1 MIHYPFLSL
10 LFAIYGVNKE
20 IFTCC
25 KETVVKL
32 FIQKWHRINGLLKV
46 DVLAYVAFWTKKN
59 VEKSVCIFGL
69 ILRSILFVLFLF
81 LFVSL
86 FVCFIKFVEKRDLFH
101 WIRVNGRQIRWGKK
115 CGLSKNTKSYS
126 RLSLKGHLYI
136 WDGLLTER
144 GTHLFVP
151 AFLYPLHLTP
161 YEADITV
168 RGKRGTLVL
177 ITKVVSVLKKVDSTR
192 FEEVW
197 ICRFSRLSSLNT
209 SLISRTFLSTVS
221 KFEALKQLN
230 IGPNDEFKL
239 VWVRHVRQS
248 AW

>member
-1 MIHYPFLSL
+1 MIHYPF

-59 VEKSVCIFGL
+59 
-69 ILRSILFVLFLF
+69 LFVYSVWFYGAFCLFCSCSYLF
-81 LFVSL
+81 PCL

-168 RGKRGTLVL
+168 RGKRGTLVP